1 MKCQFC
7 GTELFVEKATFCPH
21 CGHRLNNQQYKPIEQ
36 PSLTKNSSRG
46 FYRKPWFWIIVV
58 IVITALVFAIVKA
71 RQCSVSGCHNPK
83 ADGSDYCTI
92 HTCAIS
98 TCNRKRTNGIYC
110 YYHSLDYG
118 NSNYSGS
125 STYKLVADWQLE
137 ISGVTLS
144 ESPSFTYAEGKLTN
158 NSTETVRFVRIRGAF
173 KTSSGTVVD
182 TGWGYAVGSE
192 GLAPGETTKWR
203 ITVTKDYTISKCDV
217 SIYDY
222 DY

>member
-7 GTELFVEKATFCPH
+7 GTELSLEEATFCPH
-21 CGHRLNNQQYKPIEQ
+21 CGHRLNKSNNEPTEVQHLEN
-36 PSLTKNSSRG
+36 KNLRG
-46 FYRKPWFWIIVV
+46 CYRKPWFWIIIVV
-58 IVITALVFAIVKA
+58 IITMLVFIIIKS
-71 RQCSVSGCHNPK
+71 RQCSVSGCHNAK
-83 ADGSDYCTI
+83 SDGSDYCTI

-98 TCNRKRTNGIYC
+98 TCNRQRTNGIYC

-118 NSNYSGS
+118 NSSYGGS
-125 STYKLVADWQLE
+125 SSYKYVADWQLE

-144 ESPSFTYAEGKLTN
+144 ESPSFTCAEGKLTN

-173 KTSSGTVVD
+173 KTSNGTVVD